1 MRLNGKVALV
11 TGAGSGIGRAIAQAL
26 AREGASVAVND
37 LDESAAIET
46 AHSIRGRC
54 VPAPADIGS
63 MESHEFLV
71 ERACSEFG
79 KLDILVNNAGIQFR
93 EPFLEAQPSNWERT
107 VGINLKAAYFLAQ
120 QAVKRMI
127 HGGRTGAIL
136 NIASIHD
143 SVALRDRSIYAITK
157 GGLRMMTRALALELA
172 EYGVTVNAISPGAV
186 LTNMNRETLSDTA
199 KLEDLLLKIPLRR
212 LGKPEDVAEAAVFL
226 VSPEAS
232 YITGVTLYVDGGFLV
247 Q

>member
-11 TGAGSGIGRAIAQAL
+11 TGAGRGIGRAVAQAF
-26 AREGASVAVND
+26 AREGASVVVND

-46 AHSIRGRC
+46 VRGARGC
-54 VPAPADIGS
+54 CIPALADIGNT
-63 MESHEFLV
+63 ESHQSLV

-93 EPFLEAQPSNWERT
+93 EPFLEAQPSSWDRT
-107 VGINLKAAYFLAQ
+107 VAVNLKAAFFLAQ
-120 QAVKRMI
+120 QAAKQMI
-127 HGGRTGAIL
+127 RGGHSGAIL
-136 NIASIHD
+136 NISSIHD

-172 EYGVTVNAISPGAV
+172 EYGITVNAISPGAV
-186 LTNMNRETLSDTA
+186 LTDMNRETLSDTA
-199 KLEDLLLKIPLRR
+199 KLEDLLLRIPLRR
-212 LGKPEDVAEAAVFL
+212 LGKSEDIAETALFL

-232 YITGVTLYVDGGFLV
+232 YITGATLYADGGFLV